1 MIGNAKELITRA
13 RASHQAVPAL
23 NIDSIDMAMAVI
35 QAGERCSTGFILQV
49 TVETLDIWGWEFLT
63 ETLMGMAEKSSVPV
77 ALQLDHAKRI
87 DAIQRAVD
95 LGYQGVMFDGSTL
108 PLSDNI
114 AQTQTVVR
122 YARASGTFVEGE
134 VGHVARDGEPP
145 EWEHLTTVAEA
156 KEYWDATGIDALA
169 VAVGSKHG
177 HYRSAQDINVE
188 RVGEICAAA
197 QAPLVLHGGSGLPA
211 ELFGAVI
218 RSGIAKVN
226 VGTEL
231 RRVWWAAMDA
241 ARQSKPR
248 EALLSARE
256 HVANRAIE
264 IINLMR
270 NSGLSPQS

>member
-1 MIGNAKELITRA
+1 MIGNAKELITHA
-13 RASHQAVPAL
+13 RASNQAVPAL

-35 QAGERCSTGFILQV
+35 QAGERCQAGFILQV
-49 TVETLDIWGWEFLT
+49 TAETLDIWGWEFLT
-63 ETLMGMAEKSSVPV
+63 ETLMGMAEKASVPV
-77 ALQLDHAKRI
+77 ALMLDHAKRLDYI
-87 DAIQRAVD
+87 RRAVD
-95 LGYQGVMFDGSTL
+95 LGYPGVMFDGSAL
-108 PLSDNI
+108 PLSENI
-114 AQTQTVVR
+114 AQTQEVVR
-122 YARASGTFVEGE
+122 YAKARGTFVEGE

-145 EWEHLTTVAEA
+145 EWEYLTTVKEA
-156 KEYWDATGIDALA
+156 VEYWEAAGIDALA

-177 HYRSAQDINVE
+177 HYRSAKDINVE
-188 RVGEICAAA
+188 RVGEIYAAV

-218 RSGIAKVN
+218 RGGIAKVN

-256 HVANRAIE
+256 HVADRAIE
-264 IINLMR
+264 IIHLMR
-270 NSGLSPQS
+270 SSGISPQF